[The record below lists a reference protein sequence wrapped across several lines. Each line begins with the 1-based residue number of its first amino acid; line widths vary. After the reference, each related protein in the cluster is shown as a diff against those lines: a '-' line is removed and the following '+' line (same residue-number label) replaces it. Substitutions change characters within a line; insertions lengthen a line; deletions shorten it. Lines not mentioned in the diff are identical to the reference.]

1 MKEQNEIN
9 EMNDIE
15 NDDIPKNENNII
27 NIKNDFAK
35 NNLMKEINY
44 FFNKDIYNE
53 RGTKIKEKETF
64 IKLMNLLNEYIKE
77 KKDFVFLYFKEA
89 NINLIKILY
98 NGYTSSDI
106 QNSEEKEKFLSIIK
120 FISNSYFSKNL
131 FYMVYNKL
139 SKIYRRFN
147 LSVNKEILFDNF
159 SKSFDLWNLLFNL
172 DNKIDL
178 YSNYIGLIG
187 NQTLNLINKAE
198 IYHFDCVD
206 IFIEFDE
213 GINKANNSNND
224 FSFVN
229 VKYDKRGVQMLKS
242 DGILNEKDKENV
254 NNILIRI
261 DCVSISYLFNIE
273 PGEDKNNE
281 NKYDKIIEFKNPDNF
296 TKIEILKNYIG
307 KIKLINIKIKL
318 IEDKSQNLEY
328 DIIPSFNH
336 KGYDIV
342 TIQENEEIIELFFDN
357 EILYSQIYNEKL
369 FEDIRYYGGFECFI
383 PIIKI
388 IKYFMAFYKD
398 NNDKINILNDILIKI
413 MKNIIKLVC
422 FRKNN
427 FDNLRNILIP
437 LLAAFAEINHI
448 YPNNLKK
455 NFYSHYTFTLL
466 YILIMNSTF
475 SFSLKKYYA
484 FITGL
489 DNINKLNLNID
500 EFIIDVNSINI
511 SSYGWYIIMIIN
523 IIEFI
528 LLKFDDINLIP
539 KKLIE
544 RLFSLQKLISELHL
558 ESLSSLINC
567 SIQILSNICTSEN
580 GENKLFDNIQKIENM
595 HDYFQKNIIND
606 EQNLSLVINM
616 IKAYFNLNNYDNYW
630 KEFEEFNNNDINEIN
645 IDKKEKGKNYYKNK
659 FMNFFNN
666 FENLF
671 KEKNAKIENMI
682 IKTFKNCYY
691 NQEYLKKI
699 FPFLTKTEK
708 DVFTL
713 ESEIYFYEFVDF
725 QKSYHNLMKNIF
737 IFNKLW
743 SDKKLFFNEEK
754 RQKYLKYKSINYYTT
769 NYLRP
774 LIFPYLDYKLS
785 YPYFTN
791 FQLNKD
797 FYVEDENPDEY
808 NFNLD
813 CPELMEYNIKYE
825 EYLLSKIKSKN
836 MMSIYNVCLV
846 KRTHHIKGR
855 LIVCKDNGL
864 LIKKLLFISFPS
876 NIAKNTPCCNVNS
889 NIPHHNKKK
898 ENLCFGAIFV
908 CPEKYMNI
916 KIVINIKDIRMILKR
931 IYFYRKSAVEIF
943 TENKSYFFNFT
954 EFNDNCQKCEENCEI
969 FTNFF
974 GFFIPYFV
982 PVVIKETIIGY
993 SRQFQKFMERY
1004 INDEKNYAS
1013 KALEGNKFIQAL
1025 FGHWYK
1031 EIKGINLSTLEL
1043 LIYLNLLSNRS
1054 YNDLFQYPVFPLF
1067 FIYDKIQENNFKR
1080 YERKLNAH
1088 IGFQQSTNKA
1098 KQRKQM
1104 IQKSFN
1110 EEMKELDEDNEIDG
1124 DENRKPESPSYF
1136 QTHFSTHIYTCGFLI
1151 RVFPY
1156 SFLSIELQGSGFDSP
1171 NRLFFGIE
1179 NSFYNISCTKSD
1191 LRELIPEFYYFPE
1204 MFSNINKINFKK
1216 RANDIP
1222 VNNVIMPH
1230 DICQLGK
1237 EKDKNNRNSI
1247 NLDDSYENSDYF
1259 KSFKFVEKL
1268 RNILESKKVD
1278 IISWINI
1285 IFGAGQKY
1293 QNVKKK
1299 DLLFREKSYIDYTK
1313 DKSKDF
1319 INYRKDKNIMT
1330 SAEFGITPIETVFE
1344 GDFDIV
1350 KLKNRNNYY
1359 DINLKEVKQLFTPIC
1374 KTITD
1379 QLQQNEPKPKDNKNE
1394 ENNIINDEQTRKKSY
1409 RTFQPQSIFKIKI
1422 SQDKAKKVKYKK
1434 TNKGKINGFFSN
1446 SKLYINCKFEC
1457 EKFEAFGYKTGKVKL
1472 KLKGEKEGIDY
1483 EFFDHRNAIVNI
1495 NYNKRLNM
1503 MCTTSIDG
1511 FLNVYILPNKLIT
1524 TIKNTN
1530 NNFFKFAF
1538 LCSNPFPSI
1547 IAIENGTFEMSSFSI
1562 NGLKIK
1568 KVKLFE
1574 LLEFGNEKKDLWL
1587 LPHFEYK
1594 GFNIKDR
1601 LICIEKKSNE
1611 KENSYNCYLIKL
1623 PFFDLEEKIK
1633 DIKYK

>member
-9 EMNDIE
+9 DIE
-15 NDDIPKNENNII
+15 NDDIQKNENILI
-27 NIKNDFAK
+27 NIKNVFAK
-35 NNLMKEINY
+35 NNFMKEINY
-44 FFNKDIYNE
+44 FFNNDIYNKK
-53 RGTKIKEKETF
+53 GTKIKERENF

-77 KKDFVFLYFKEA
+77 KNDFVFLYFKEA
-89 NINLIKILY
+89 NIDLIKILF
-98 NGYTSSDI
+98 NGYTTFDVK
-106 QNSEEKEKFLSIIK
+106 NSEEKEKFLLIIK

-131 FYMVYNKL
+131 FYIVYNKL
-139 SKIYRRFN
+139 SKIFRRFN

-159 SKSFDLWNLLFNL
+159 SKAFDLWNLLFNL
-172 DNKIDL
+172 NNKIDL
-178 YSNYIGLIG
+178 YSNYFGLIG
-187 NQTLNLINKAE
+187 NQTLNLSNKAK
-198 IYHFDCVD
+198 IYHFDCVE
-206 IFIEFDE
+206 ILIEFDE
-213 GINKANNSNND
+213 GINKSNDKD

-229 VKYDKRGVQMLKS
+229 VKYDKKGLQRLKI
-242 DGILNEKDKENV
+242 DEILNEKDKQNID
-254 NNILIRI
+254 NILIKI
-261 DCVSISYLFNIE
+261 DCTSICYLFNYDS
-273 PGEDKNNE
+273 GEDKNTE
-281 NKYDKIIEFKNPDNF
+281 IKFDKIIELKNPDNF
-296 TKIEILKNYIG
+296 TKLEILKNYIG

-318 IEDKSQNLEY
+318 IEDKSKSMEY
-328 DIIPSFNH
+328 EVIPSFNDQ
-336 KGYDIV
+336 GYDIV
-342 TIQENEEIIELFFDN
+342 AIQENEEIIELFFDN
-357 EILYSQIYNEKL
+357 NILNSQLYNEKL

-398 NNDKINILNDILIKI
+398 NNDKINELNNMLIKI

-437 LLAAFAEINHI
+437 LLAAFAEINHV
-448 YPNNLKK
+448 YPNNLKN

-475 SFSLKKYYA
+475 SFSIKKYYT

-489 DNINKLNLNID
+489 DNINKLNLNLD
-500 EFIIDVNSINI
+500 EFIIDVNSLNI

-528 LLKFDDINLIP
+528 LLKFDDINLVP

-544 RLFSLQKLISELHL
+544 QLFTLQKLILALNL

-567 SIQILSNICTSEN
+567 SIQILNNICTAEN

-595 HDYFQKNIIND
+595 SDYFQKNIIND
-606 EQNLSLVINM
+606 EQSLSLVINM
-616 IKAYFNLNNYDNYW
+616 IKAYFNLNNYENFW
-630 KEFEEFNNNDINEIN
+630 KEFDEFNSDIKEIN
-645 IDKKEKGKNYYKNK
+645 IDKKEKEKDFYKNK
-659 FMNFFNN
+659 FKLFFNN
-666 FENLF
+666 FENLY
-671 KEKNAKIENMI
+671 KEKNEKIEKLISN
-682 IKTFKNCYY
+682 TFKNCYY

-699 FPFLTKTEK
+699 FPFLQKTEK
-708 DVFTL
+708 EVFIL
-713 ESEIYFYEFVDF
+713 ESEIYFNEFVDF
-725 QKSYHNLMKNIF
+725 QKCYHNLMKNIF

-743 SDKKLFFNEEK
+743 SDKKLFFDEEK
-754 RQKYLKYKSINYYTT
+754 RKKYLKYKSINYYTT

-774 LIFPYLDYKLS
+774 LIFPHLDYKSS
-785 YPYFTN
+785 YPNFSN

-797 FYVEDENPDEY
+797 FYAEEENQDEY
-808 NFNLD
+808 NFKLD
-813 CPELMEYNIKYE
+813 CPELFEYNIKYE

-836 MMSIYNVCLV
+836 MMNIYNVCLV

-855 LIVCKDNGL
+855 LIICKDNGL

-876 NIAKNTPCCNVNS
+876 NIAKNTPCCNVHS

-931 IYFYRKSAVEIF
+931 IYFYRKSAIEIF
-943 TENKSYFFNFT
+943 TVNKSYFFNFT
-954 EFNDNCQKCEENCEI
+954 EFNDNSQKCEENCEI

-974 GFFIPYFV
+974 GFFIPDFV

-1013 KALEGNKFIQAL
+1013 KALEGNKFMQAL

-1043 LIYLNLLSNRS
+1043 LTYLNLISNRS

-1080 YERKLNAH
+1080 LERKLNVH
-1088 IGFQQSTNKA
+1088 IGFQDFTNKA
-1098 KQRKQM
+1098 KQRKQL

-1110 EEMKELDEDNEIDG
+1110 DEMKDLDEDEEDEENET
-1124 DENRKPESPSYF
+1124 RLSESPSYF
-1136 QTHFSTHIYTCGFLI
+1136 QTHFSTHIYACGFLI

-1179 NSFYNISCTKSD
+1179 HSFFNISCTKSD

-1204 MFSNINKINFKK
+1204 MFLNINKINFKK
-1216 RANDIP
+1216 RANGIP
-1222 VNNVIMPH
+1222 IDNVIMPH

-1237 EKDKNNRNSI
+1237 DKDKNNRNSI
-1247 NLDDSYENSDYF
+1247 NLEDSYENSDYF

-1268 RNILESKKVD
+1268 RNILESKKID

-1293 QNVKKK
+1293 QNAKKK
-1299 DLLFREKSYIDYTK
+1299 DLLFREQSYIDFTK
-1313 DKSKDF
+1313 SKSKDF
-1319 INYRKDKNIMT
+1319 INYRNDKSIMT
-1330 SAEFGITPIETVFE
+1330 SAEFGITPIETFFE
-1344 GDFDIV
+1344 EDLDM
-1350 KLKNRNNYY
+1350 LRLRNRYNYY
-1359 DINLKEVKQLFTPIC
+1359 DINLKEVKQLFSAIC
-1374 KTITD
+1374 KRITD
-1379 QLQQNEPKPKDNKNE
+1379 QLQQNESRPNKDIKNE
-1394 ENNIINDEQTRKKSY
+1394 EINVNKDEKEKIKKKSY
-1409 RTFQPQSIFKIKI
+1409 RTFQSSSMFKIKI
-1422 SQDKAKKVKYKK
+1422 TNDKYKK
-1434 TNKGKINGFFSN
+1434 GKYKKSNKGKINGFFSHSN
-1446 SKLYINCKFEC
+1446 LYINCKFEC
-1457 EKFEAFGYKTGKVKL
+1457 EKFEAYGYKTGKVKL
-1472 KLKGEKEGIDY
+1472 KLRDENEETIY
-1483 EFFDHRNAIVNI
+1483 EFFDHRNIIVNI

-1524 TIKNTN
+1524 TIKNPN
-1530 NNFFKFAF
+1530 NNFYKCAF
-1538 LCSNPFPSI
+1538 LCSNPFPAI
-1547 IAIENGTFEMSSFSI
+1547 VAIENGTYEMSSYSI
-1562 NGLKIK
+1562 NGFKIK

-1574 LLEFGNEKKDLWL
+1574 LLEFNKEKKENDLWF
-1587 LPHFEYK
+1587 LPNFDYK

-1601 LICIEKKSNE
+1601 LICIEKKSHE
-1611 KENSYNCYLIKL
+1611 KETSYYCYLIKL